1 MPIVHT
7 DTGSSAFAAAA
18 FLFAMNASS
27 LTATLPTPVPL
38 NPMNADAAP
47 LALGAKS
54 SAFVVNAQNVP
65 VDVLLWRFV

>member
-1 MPIVHT
+1 
-7 DTGSSAFAAAA
+7 
-18 FLFAMNASS
+18 
-27 LTATLPTPVPL
+27 
-38 NPMNADAAP
+38 MNADTAP